1 MSFIFLILFQINICE
16 YGRRDNM
23 LLRNISTIVGGIV
36 GTIIGMCV
44 IVDWVKRLKMKKVKT
59 EKLYF

>member
-1 MSFIFLILFQINICE
+1 
-16 YGRRDNM
+16 M
-23 LLRNISTIVGGIV
+23 LLRNIYTIVGGIV

-44 IVDWVKRLKMKKVKT
+44 IVDWVKRLKMKKVKI